1 MTLFSPHKKSP
12 LIYIYSISVK
22 MALASFSRH
31 SYDETHRRCR
41 RLRLVVALLLFH
53 SWWCCSARAVF
64 ATQKTTFNNGGKKT
78 KKVVTH
84 VVLIHG
90 MGDKCCNPSSLG
102 AIEEAV
108 KKDVSSTTTK
118 VMSIRFGTSEASDFI
133 SGFLGNAFR
142 LVHDYGCEQIVRE
155 ARKEEGSE
163 TILLGFSQGGVFARA
178 MVELCGDEAN
188 VKKLITFGAP
198 HAGVWK
204 FPGCDRMASTA
215 SRKWCEYSRKIASK
229 AAYSKMWKSKSVQA
243 SYFRDVSDKERFE
256 TYERSGSLLS
266 VINGEEFFDDA
277 NTTTKSVARQNDEQ
291 RRRRRRRRERMC
303 NLDLFAMFSFEKDKV
318 VVPKDSA
325 VFSDAPSIPFEYTE
339 EKASELLNVRETKFY
354 LNEEDG
360 LCLRELD
367 GKDRMKIDVVPNAN
381 HMQFSLDWFTE
392 NIVEKYLVEKK
403 EKEVVVV
410 QME

>member
-1 MTLFSPHKKSP
+1 MALFSPHKKSP
-12 LIYIYSISVK
+12 PLYIDIYISV
-22 MALASFSRH
+22 MALMKSFSRRC
-31 SYDETHRRCR
+31 DDTRRRCRCR

-53 SWWCCSARAVF
+53 SWWGCCSARAVF
-64 ATQKTTFNNGGKKT
+64 ATQKTF

-90 MGDKCCNPSSLG
+90 MGDTCCNPSSLG

-108 KKDVSSTTTK
+108 KKATTTTTTK

>member
-1 MTLFSPHKKSP
+1 
-12 LIYIYSISVK
+12 
-22 MALASFSRH
+22 MALASFSLCR
-31 SYDETHRRCR
+31 YDETLYRRCR
-41 RLRLVVALLLFH
+41 RLRLVVVALLLFH
-53 SWWCCSARAVF
+53 SWWWCCSARAVF
-64 ATQKTTFNNGGKKT
+64 ATTQKTTTFTTNGGKT
-78 KKVVTH
+78 KVVNTQN

-90 MGDKCCNPSSLG
+90 MGDTCCNPSSLG

-108 KKDVSSTTTK
+108 KKEVSSTTTK

-291 RRRRRRRRERMC
+291 RRRRRRRERMC

>member
-1 MTLFSPHKKSP
+1 
-12 LIYIYSISVK
+12 
-22 MALASFSRH
+22 MALASFSRR
-31 SYDETHRRCR
+31 YDDTHRRCR

-53 SWWCCSARAVF
+53 SWWWCCSARAVF
-64 ATQKTTFNNGGKKT
+64 ATQKTTFNNGGKT
-78 KKVVTH
+78 KVVTH

-90 MGDKCCNPSSLG
+90 MGDTCCNPSSLG

-108 KKDVSSTTTK
+108 KKATTTTK

-291 RRRRRRRRERMC
+291 RRRRRRRERMC

>member
-1 MTLFSPHKKSP
+1 MALFSPHKKSP
-12 LIYIYSISVK
+12 PFYIYISV
-22 MALASFSRH
+22 MALMKSFSRRC
-31 SYDETHRRCR
+31 DDTRRRRCRCR

-53 SWWCCSARAVF
+53 SWWGCCSARAVF
-64 ATQKTTFNNGGKKT
+64 ATQKTF

-90 MGDKCCNPSSLG
+90 MGDTCCNPSSLG

-108 KKDVSSTTTK
+108 KKATTTTTTK

-215 SRKWCEYSRKIASK
+215 SRKWCEYSRKVASK

-339 EKASELLNVRETKFY
+339 EKASELLNVRQTKFY

>member
-1 MTLFSPHKKSP
+1 
-12 LIYIYSISVK
+12 
-22 MALASFSRH
+22 MALASFSRR
-31 SYDETHRRCR
+31 YNDTHRRCCCR

-64 ATQKTTFNNGGKKT
+64 ATQKKTTFNNGGKKT

-90 MGDKCCNPSSLG
+90 MGDTCCNPSSLG

-108 KKDVSSTTTK
+108 KKATTTTK

-291 RRRRRRRRERMC
+291 RRRRRRRERMC

>member
-1 MTLFSPHKKSP
+1 
-12 LIYIYSISVK
+12 
-22 MALASFSRH
+22 MALKKSFSRRCN
-31 SYDETHRRCR
+31 DTHRRCR

-53 SWWCCSARAVF
+53 SWWWCCSARAVF
-64 ATQKTTFNNGGKKT
+64 ATQKKTTFNNGGKKT

-90 MGDKCCNPSSLG
+90 MGDTCCNPSSLG

-291 RRRRRRRRERMC
+291 RRRRRRRERMC

>member
-1 MTLFSPHKKSP
+1 
-12 LIYIYSISVK
+12 
-22 MALASFSRH
+22 MALASFSRP
-31 SYDETHRRCR
+31 RRLRRSR
-41 RLRLVVALLLFH
+41 RLRLVALLLFH
-53 SWWCCSARAVF
+53 WWWCCSALGAF
-64 ATQKTTFNNGGKKT
+64 GPKTK
-78 KKVVTH
+78 KKVVTRKN

-90 MGDKCCNPSSLG
+90 MGDTCCNPSSLG

-108 KKDVSSTTTK
+108 KKAALSSSTTTTK
-118 VMSIRFGTSEASDFI
+118 VMSIRFGKSETSDFI
-133 SGFLGNAFR
+133 SGFIGNAFR
-142 LVHDYGCEQIVRE
+142 LVNDFGCEQIVRE
-155 ARKEEGSE
+155 ARKEESE

-178 MVELCGDEAN
+178 MVEFCGDKAN

-266 VINGEEFFDDA
+266 VINGEGFFDDA
-277 NTTTKSVARQNDEQ
+277 NTTTRSARQNDEL
-291 RRRRRRRRERMC
+291 RRRKRRRERMC

-339 EKASELLNVRETKFY
+339 EKASELFNVRETKFY

-360 LCLRELD
+360 LCLRWM
-367 GKDRMKIDVVPNAN
+367 GR
-381 HMQFSLDWFTE
+381 TE
-392 NIVEKYLVEKK
+392 
-403 EKEVVVV
+403 
-410 QME
+410 

>member
-1 MTLFSPHKKSP
+1 MHPQERLFVYVSIDGLYISVPASP
-12 LIYIYSISVK
+12 LRRYYVV
-22 MALASFSRH
+22 
-31 SYDETHRRCR
+31 RRCR
-41 RLRLVVALLLFH
+41 RLCLSVVALLLF
-53 SWWCCSARAVF
+53 SLVVVLLCARLF
-64 ATQKTTFNNGGKKT
+64 LRRHRTTTQDGGKT
-78 KKVVTH
+78 KVVTTKKCRFNPR
-84 VVLIHG
+84 
-90 MGDKCCNPSSLG
+90 MGDTCCNPSSLG

-108 KKDVSSTTTK
+108 KKEVSSTTTK

-204 FPGCDRMASTA
+204 FPGCDRMAST
-215 SRKWCEYSRKIASK
+215 SEPRKWCEYSRKIASK

-291 RRRRRRRRERMC
+291 RRRRRRRERMC

>member
-1 MTLFSPHKKSP
+1 
-12 LIYIYSISVK
+12 
-22 MALASFSRH
+22 MALASFSRR
-31 SYDETHRRCR
+31 YDDTHRRCR

-53 SWWCCSARAVF
+53 SWWWCCSARAVF

-90 MGDKCCNPSSLG
+90 MGDTCCNPSSLG

-108 KKDVSSTTTK
+108 KKATTTTK

-291 RRRRRRRRERMC
+291 TRRRRRRRERMC

>member
-1 MTLFSPHKKSP
+1 
-12 LIYIYSISVK
+12 
-22 MALASFSRH
+22 MALASFSRR
-31 SYDETHRRCR
+31 YDDTHRRCR

-53 SWWCCSARAVF
+53 SWWWCCSARAVF
-64 ATQKTTFNNGGKKT
+64 ATQKTTTFTNGGT
-78 KKVVTH
+78 TKVVTH

-90 MGDKCCNPSSLG
+90 MGDTCCNPSSLG

-108 KKDVSSTTTK
+108 KKATTTTK

-291 RRRRRRRRERMC
+291 RRRRRRRERMC

>member
-1 MTLFSPHKKSP
+1 
-12 LIYIYSISVK
+12 
-22 MALASFSRH
+22 MALKKSFSRRCN
-31 SYDETHRRCR
+31 DTHRRCRRR

-53 SWWCCSARAVF
+53 SWWWCCSARAVF
-64 ATQKTTFNNGGKKT
+64 ATQKTTTFTNGGT
-78 KKVVTH
+78 TKVVTH

-90 MGDKCCNPSSLG
+90 MGDTCCNPSSLG

-108 KKDVSSTTTK
+108 KKATTTTK

>member
-1 MTLFSPHKKSP
+1 
-12 LIYIYSISVK
+12 
-22 MALASFSRH
+22 
-31 SYDETHRRCR
+31 
-41 RLRLVVALLLFH
+41 
-53 SWWCCSARAVF
+53 
-64 ATQKTTFNNGGKKT
+64 
-78 KKVVTH
+78 
-84 VVLIHG
+84 
-90 MGDKCCNPSSLG
+90 MGDTCCNPSSLG

-108 KKDVSSTTTK
+108 KKEVSSTTTK
-118 VMSIRFGTSEASDFI
+118 VMSIRFGKSETSDFI
-133 SGFLGNAFR
+133 SGFIGNAFR
-142 LVHDYGCEQIVRE
+142 LVNDFGCEQIVRE
-155 ARKEEGSE
+155 ARKEESE

-178 MVELCGDEAN
+178 MVEFCGDKAN

-266 VINGEEFFDDA
+266 VINGEGFFDDA
-277 NTTTKSVARQNDEQ
+277 NTTTKSVARQDDEQ
-291 RRRRRRRRERMC
+291 RRRRRRRRRERMC

>member
-1 MTLFSPHKKSP
+1 
-12 LIYIYSISVK
+12 
-22 MALASFSRH
+22 MALASFSRR
-31 SYDETHRRCR
+31 YDDTHRRCRCR

-64 ATQKTTFNNGGKKT
+64 ATQKKTTFNNGGKKT

-90 MGDKCCNPSSLG
+90 MGDTCCNPSSLG

-291 RRRRRRRRERMC
+291 RRRRRRRERMC

>member
-1 MTLFSPHKKSP
+1 
-12 LIYIYSISVK
+12 
-22 MALASFSRH
+22 MALASFSRR
-31 SYDETHRRCR
+31 YDDTHRRCR

-53 SWWCCSARAVF
+53 SWWWCCSARAVF
-64 ATQKTTFNNGGKKT
+64 ATQKKTTFNNGGKKT

-90 MGDKCCNPSSLG
+90 MGDTCCNPSSLG

-108 KKDVSSTTTK
+108 KKATTTTK

-291 RRRRRRRRERMC
+291 RRRRRERMC